1 MLELA
6 KKFEA
11 LYRGLQR
18 AHGTYTITHADDAKK
33 GKLAGRAITVMETP
47 TIEKWRAHLAGEQ
60 GIGVVPINEKNQCR
74 WGAVDVD
81 EYREGLLEDIEA
93 KTRAMALPVIC
104 IRTKSGGIHV
114 TVFIKEDTDARIV
127 RSKMMEVAA
136 ALGYAGVEVYPK
148 QTQLASE
155 RDVGNWLN
163 MPYFAGDET
172 TRYAIYKGARL
183 SAAQFI
189 EMAEALSCTPE
200 QFIAIKM
207 ATGEMFEDG
216 PPCLQTLSTVKVA
229 VGGRNDAMFAM
240 GVYARMKYDEHW
252 EAKLDEFNAAFFTP
266 PLPSREIQMLAKS
279 LNRKTYF
286 YPCSKQPM
294 LGYCNKISCSKR
306 EFGIGQEAT
315 EPSVAIGKLVKLC
328 TEPPTWIIDVEG
340 ARFELE
346 TEELMSQAKFAKACM
361 EKINQWPPAVKP
373 NVWRQLIHDRLANVE
388 LIEAPQEASPEGRF
402 LWHLEQ
408 FCVVSANAR
417 VREEMLLGKP
427 FTDEGRHFFRSE
439 DLMRYLNQ
447 HGFREVT
454 ARKAW
459 SMLRERAGAKHT
471 QFQLKGRCVQCWSI
485 PEFPK
490 QSENF
495 EPHVGKTEF

>member
-1 MLELA
+1 MRELA
-6 KKFEA
+6 EKFEA

-18 AHGTYTITHADDAKK
+18 AHGTYTVTHADDAKK
-33 GKLAGRAITVMETP
+33 GKMAGKAFTVSETP
-47 TIEKWRAHLAGEQ
+47 TVEKWQAHLEGKQ
-60 GIGVVPINEKNQCR
+60 GIGIVPINEHNQCR
-74 WGAVDVD
+74 WGAIDID

-93 KTRAMALPVIC
+93 KTLEMALPLIC

-114 TVFIKEDTDARIV
+114 TVFLKEFIDARIV

-136 ALGYAGVEVYPK
+136 ALGYAGIEVYPK
-148 QTQLASE
+148 QTLLASE
-155 RDVGNWLN
+155 RDTGNWLN
-163 MPYFAGDET
+163 MPYFEGDAT
-172 TRYAIYKGARL
+172 TRYAIYKGQRL

-189 EMAEALSCTPE
+189 QMAEALSCTPE
-200 QFIAIKM
+200 QFIALRTT
-207 ATGEMFEDG
+207 TGEMFEDG
-216 PPCLQTLSTVKVA
+216 PPCLQTLSSVKVA

-240 GVYARMKYDEHW
+240 GVYARMKYETSW
-252 EAKLDEFNAAFFTP
+252 EEKLDEFNAAFFTP
-266 PLPSREIQMLAKS
+266 PLPSREVQALAKS
-279 LNRKTYF
+279 LNRKDYF
-286 YPCSKQPM
+286 YPCSKQP
-294 LGYCNKISCSKR
+294 LTGYCNKAACSKR
-306 EFGIGQEAT
+306 EFGIGQGNA
-315 EPSVAIGKLVKLC
+315 EPSVEIGKLVKLC

-346 TEELMSQAKFAKACM
+346 TEELMSQQKFAKACM

-402 LWHLEQ
+402 MWHLEQ
-408 FCVVSANAR
+408 FCIVSANAR

-427 FTDEGRHFFRSE
+427 WTDEGHHYFRSE

-459 SMLRERAGAKHT
+459 SLLRQRAGAKHT
-471 QFQLKGRCVQCWSI
+471 QFQLKGRCVQAWSV
-485 PEFPK
+485 PEFARQTEP
-490 QSENF
+490 F
-495 EPHVGKTEF
+495 EPQVGKTEF